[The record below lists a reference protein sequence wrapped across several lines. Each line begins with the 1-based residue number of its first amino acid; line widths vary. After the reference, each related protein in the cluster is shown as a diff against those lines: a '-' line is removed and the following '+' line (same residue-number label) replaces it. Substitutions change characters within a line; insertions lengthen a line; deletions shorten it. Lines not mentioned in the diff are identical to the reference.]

1 MLRVL
6 IVDDSRMTR
15 KVIRDMLSGDPE
27 IRVVGEAEDGQDALD
42 KVLRLE
48 PSIVTMDIVMP
59 RMNGLEAI
67 THIMAQR
74 PTPILVVT
82 SLADEKEINICFK
95 AIKLGALEVVRTP
108 EIRSKKE
115 FETVRKEMVSKIKL
129 LSRIRVITHHLG
141 KRKSRRLTIPPANPA
156 DLPSRRVVAIGAS
169 TGGPSAITTLLSEL
183 PENFPASI
191 VLVQHISEGFSPAFG
206 QWLEKES
213 SMPVK
218 LAEDWEPLQPGIV
231 YISGSDKHIGIR
243 KGHIRFSEGAPVNSC
258 RPSIDLL
265 FKSVADEYGPEALG
279 VLLTGMGKD
288 GAEGCKA
295 IQDAGGFTLVQDE
308 STSLVYGMP
317 QAAIAL
323 GAATVVLPLAEI
335 SERIL
340 RLVLPVSGTNS

>member
-27 IRVVGEAEDGQDALD
+27 IRVVGEAEDGQDAVE

-95 AIKLGALEVVRTP
+95 AIKLGALEVVKTP
-108 EIRSKKE
+108 EIRSKQE
-115 FETVRKEMVSKIKL
+115 FETVQREMVSKIKL

-141 KRKSRRLTIPPANPA
+141 KRKSRRLTIPPADSA
-156 DLPSRRVVAIGAS
+156 DLPARRVVAIGAS
-169 TGGPSAITTLLSEL
+169 TGGPSAITSLLSEL

-213 SMPVK
+213 SMRVR
-218 LAEDWEPLQPGIV
+218 LAEDWEPLLPGIV
-231 YISGSDKHIGIR
+231 YIPASDKHIGVK
-243 KGHIRFSEGAPVNSC
+243 KGYIRFSEGAPVNSC

-317 QAAIAL
+317 QAAIDL
-323 GAATVVLPLAEI
+323 GAASVVLPLAEI

-340 RLVLPVSGTNS
+340 RLVLPQ